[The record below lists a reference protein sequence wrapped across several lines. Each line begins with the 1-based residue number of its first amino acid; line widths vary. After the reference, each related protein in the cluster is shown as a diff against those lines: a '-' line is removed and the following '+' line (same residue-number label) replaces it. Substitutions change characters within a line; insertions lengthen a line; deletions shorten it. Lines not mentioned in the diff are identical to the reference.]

1 MATIEFVNYEHHY
14 RLSTEDVED
23 AVRSLHPD
31 VIQALAVFVNG
42 RWWPVKQPFVQALV
56 RKGGNI
62 KDNTDV
68 NSRTALR
75 HLARLGFP
83 THDIATQGAL
93 PEAPG
98 AAVQSGSPEDRR
110 LALSLAVELLKGQSV
125 SASDVTGLAD
135 ELVGWLA

>member
-1 MATIEFVNYEHHY
+1 MATIEFVNYDHHY
-14 RLSTEDVED
+14 YLSTEDVED
-23 AVRSLHPD
+23 AVRELQPG
-31 VIQALAVFVNG
+31 VIQSLAVFISD
-42 RWWPVKQPFVQALV
+42 RWWPVKQPFVQALA

-83 THDIATQGAL
+83 THDSATQGPL
-93 PEAPG
+93 PAAPG
-98 AAVQSGSPEDRR
+98 APVGSRSVEDRR
-110 LALSLAVELLKGQSV
+110 LALSLAVELLKGKSV

-135 ELVGWLA
+135 QLSSWLG